1 MFGRVYE
8 SPLHNIKNGEIF
20 LMSSLAKTAKTID
33 KPISSTWSS
42 VRNDLVAY
50 AFMAPYLVL
59 FILFLLLPAIVG
71 VYASFTK
78 WGIIGDPQWV
88 GLRNYDKLINSEL
101 FIESLQ
107 NTLYFVILAAIP
119 LIVLGF
125 LLALLVHQ
133 KLRFRNIARAIVFL
147 PHVVSVAAVGIIF
160 QWILER
166 SSGLLNY
173 YLGVLGVNPPINW
186 LGEPESA
193 MPAIAITTIWW
204 TVNGNMIIYLAGL
217 QDIPETLYESAR
229 IDGAN
234 GWQLTRHITIP
245 MLLPISAF
253 VIPLTVIACW
263 RVFGQ
268 VFVMTRGGPQGA
280 TFTVAQFIYETAFVR
295 FNMGLASAAGVILML
310 ITLGF
315 TVVQLRAMK
324 VI

>member
-1 MFGRVYE
+1 M
-8 SPLHNIKNGEIF
+8 
-20 LMSSLAKTAKTID
+20 
-33 KPISSTWSS
+33 
-42 VRNDLVAY
+42 AY